1 MVAVALLPPWV
12 AFSMLLGSGRWEAT
26 LGALLLTVLNIICLN
41 LAGVLTFVL
50 QGVRP
55 AARWEARRAKR
66 LSTIILLVWITLLA
80 GMVTLIVMARL
91 R

>member
-1 MVAVALLPPWV
+1 M
-12 AFSMLLGSGRWEAT
+12 
-26 LGALLLTVLNIICLN
+26 LTVLNIICLN

-50 QGVRP
+50 QGISP

-66 LSTIILLVWITLLA
+66 MSTIALVVWMALLAAVVVLLV
-80 GMVTLIVMARL
+80 MAER